1 MTPTPSTAA
10 HAPAE
15 RVAFLTAELRRH
27 AALYYDG
34 APEIT
39 DDEFDGLMEE
49 LQALEAAHPELLAP
63 DSPTQTVGA
72 PATGTLFAKVRHRH
86 PMLSL
91 EKVTSEDGVRS
102 FLARFPGEAIV
113 VSQKLDGLSL
123 SLRYERGRLVQA
135 VTRGNGEI
143 GDDVTDNA
151 RAGVRG
157 IPPRLARPLDVEVRG
172 EVVMLRSDFAAY
184 NAAVDAHNAAG
195 GRPRERLSNPR
206 SGAAGTLRQKDRAKI
221 AERPVTFFAFDVI
234 GSGSDALSPEE
245 LRGVG
250 FEPKGMTVCHEE
262 QAVLDLIDR
271 IGAQRDELDYE
282 IDGVVLRVSS

>member
-27 AALYYDG
+27 ASLYYEG

-49 LQALEAAHPELLAP
+49 LQALELEHPELAAP

-72 PATGTLFAKVRHRH
+72 PPTGTLFAKVRHRH

-91 EKVTSEDGVRS
+91 EKVTTEDGVRK
-102 FLARFPGEAIV
+102 FLQRFEVEAIV
-113 VSQKLDGLSL
+113 VSHKLDGLSL
-123 SLRYERGRLVQA
+123 SVRYEGGRLAQA
-135 VTRGNGEI
+135 VTRGNGEV
-143 GDDVTDNA
+143 GDDVTDNV

-157 IPPRLARPLDVEVRG
+157 VPLRLERPLDVEVRG
-172 EVVMLRSDFAAY
+172 EVVMLHSDFRAY
-184 NAAVDAHNAAG
+184 NAAVEAHNASG
-195 GRPRERLSNPR
+195 GRPREVLSNPR

-245 LRGVG
+245 LRG
-250 FEPKGMTVCHEE
+250 
-262 QAVLDLIDR
+262 
-271 IGAQRDELDYE
+271 
-282 IDGVVLRVSS
+282 